1 MSEKAD
7 MAEKEDKATTD
18 DAIGRPG
25 PWREG
30 RYQQAGEPLDN
41 SVAPEEPLDSKNPVK
56 LPAAEKISPGPVST
70 AVHLDEYT
78 SASTEPADP
87 QVTRKP
93 E

>member
-1 MSEKAD
+1 MPEK
-7 MAEKEDKATTD
+7 DKGTTD

-30 RYQQAGEPLDN
+30 RYQQAGESLEN

-56 LPAAEKISPGPVST
+56 LPAAEKICPGPVST

-78 SASTEPADP
+78 TVGSEPPDAQD
-87 QVTRKP
+87 QRKP
-93 E
+93 V